1 MSNRTELSY
10 YSFPQLFDVMNICLE
25 VSETNEYI
33 KAIYTKQWNEN
44 LLIVCRCY
52 KNHLDSTWFI
62 KALLTCYILL
72 WFGNPESDKNHCHD
86 PEEGCCYP
94 HLEMLCLVLQ
104 CFIYNLTIASVFN
117 NTGSFDPCF
126 PRRSILSAVANKRL
140 ILILA
145 QFLARDLRVKISHAL
160 REVTV

>member
-1 MSNRTELSY
+1 MSRIYVWSSVRLLN
-10 YSFPQLFDVMNICLE
+10 
-25 VSETNEYI
+25 
-33 KAIYTKQWNEN
+33 YTKQWNETS
-44 LLIVCRCY
+44 LMSFL
-52 KNHLDSTWFI
+52 KKTLSTWFI

-104 CFIYNLTIASVFN
+104 CFIYNPTIASLFN

-126 PRRSILSAVANKRL
+126 QTEYPQSWQSILSAVANKRL
-140 ILILA
+140 ITYLSSV
-145 QFLARDLRVKISHAL
+145 FGKTPTCKNFSRVAWGDSLMAFSRRRLNRYK
-160 REVTV
+160 